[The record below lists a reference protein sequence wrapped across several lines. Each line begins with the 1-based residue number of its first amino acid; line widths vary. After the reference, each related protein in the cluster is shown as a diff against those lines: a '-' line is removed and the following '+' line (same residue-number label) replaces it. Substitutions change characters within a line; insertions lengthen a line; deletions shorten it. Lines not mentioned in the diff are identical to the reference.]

1 MTPPPVVGLVHNQAA
16 ATSLSIV
23 VAMTIGIRQ
32 VTQNNVILSFRTT
45 EESNMRIILSCSYKH
60 RKIGQA
66 YRGCQWIK
74 ATTTVRWLIPSC
86 LYSRPPVRGGST
98 FSKTSVIVYVDDV
111 ATTNGKKDCCPIVG
125 SNARQGKDEDV
136 VRPLRG
142 KRHKINTS
150 ALTKR

>member
-66 YRGCQWIK
+66 YRGCH
-74 ATTTVRWLIPSC
+74 
-86 LYSRPPVRGGST
+86 RPPVRGGST

-150 ALTKR
+150 ALTKRLKDHY